1 MEYGIKKKTLH
12 VAAAFFAATIL
23 SALCALAFFAHPS
36 TAYAG
41 VTSQA
46 DVDACIAQAQAGV
59 DAADAEDARLVG
71 LMDDLCAAYDEYYS
85 ASGVL
90 RTVAAERAEVAAQL
104 ASPVADRTIAGCMVL
119 FARDVVLTVRFA
131 GERAAI
137 QEQIDACNEAA
148 DAIRACCTDMRWGD
162 NAAGEAL
169 AMVDDSVGGIDATR
183 AQLAEIQAVHRSD
196 RMAALDLAGEWRDIL
211 DELDGKKGATGALV
225 FGTGADF
232 SLPKEEFVAKW
243 GAAIDAFYEDYS
255 ETVGQRVPL
264 CGYGEAMARAAWM
277 WKVDPRLCAAVS
289 IQESSGGLYCIRPYN
304 AWGWGAADRDP
315 YGLAYEWASWED
327 AISAWHEEIAGNTE
341 GMAEARSVEALGE
354 VYATDPGW
362 PGHVSDYL
370 EQVGSHC
377 EDTTSE
383 GRKG

>member
-1 MEYGIKKKTLH
+1 MKRAIAKGLLARF
-12 VAAAFFAATIL
+12 VAAFALVAF
-23 SALCALAFFAHPS
+23 CAPAFFAHPS
-36 TAYAG
+36 AAYAG

-59 DAADAEDARLVG
+59 DAADAEDVRLPE
-71 LMDDLCAAYDEYYS
+71 LMDGLRDAYDDYYS
-85 ASGVL
+85 VSGDV
-90 RTVAAERAEVAAQL
+90 RAIVEERAGIAAQL
-104 ASPVADRTIAGCMVL
+104 ADAGAERAAVDRIVLTAQDMVL
-119 FARDVVLTVRFA
+119 AVRLA
-131 GERAAI
+131 GERAGI
-137 QEQIDACNEAA
+137 QGQIDECNGAA

-196 RMAALDLAGEWRDIL
+196 RMAALDLVGEWQDIL
-211 DELDGKKGATGALV
+211 DELDGRKGATGALV

-232 SLPKEEFVAKW
+232 SLPKDEFVAKW
-243 GAAIDAFYEDYS
+243 GAAIDAFYEDYGK
-255 ETVGQRVPL
+255 TVGQRVPL

-327 AISAWHEEIAGNTE
+327 AINAWHEEIADNTA

-362 PGHVSDYL
+362 PGHVAEYL
-370 EQVGSHC
+370 EQISSHC
-377 EDTTSE
+377 GKTADE

>member
-1 MEYGIKKKTLH
+1 MESVVVKGMLTRA
-12 VAAAFFAATIL
+12 VTVSTI
-23 SALCALAFFAHPS
+23 AMVTLCAWVFLLFPPM
-36 TAYAG
+36 AYAG

-46 DVDACIAQAQAGV
+46 DVDACIEQAQAGV
-59 DAADAEDARLVG
+59 DAADAEDARLPEMMDG
-71 LMDDLCAAYDEYYS
+71 LRGAYDEYF
-85 ASGVL
+85 AVSGGV
-90 RTVAAERAEVAAQL
+90 RAIADERAQVAAQL
-104 ASPVADRTIAGCMVL
+104 ADAGAKRTAVDRIVLLARDMVL
-119 FARDVVLTVRFA
+119 AVRLA
-131 GERAAI
+131 EERAAI

-196 RMAALDLAGEWRDIL
+196 RMAALDLVGEWRDIL

-232 SLPKEEFVAKW
+232 SLPKDEFVAKW

-277 WKVDPRLCAAVS
+277 WKIDPRLCAAVS

-354 VYATDPGW
+354 IYATDPGW